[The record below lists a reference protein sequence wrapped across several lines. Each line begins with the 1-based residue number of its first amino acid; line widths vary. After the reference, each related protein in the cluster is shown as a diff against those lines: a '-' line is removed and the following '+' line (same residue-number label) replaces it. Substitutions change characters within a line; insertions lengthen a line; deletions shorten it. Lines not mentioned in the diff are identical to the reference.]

1 VNFKQRRPG
10 AFPRARDRASLT
22 LHPLH
27 SRPDNVG
34 MERRSGWRV
43 VVMSTVALVAS
54 VCIGPPAVREPT
66 GSPSQLPS
74 PAGEVCAQQIRPLVA
89 EFIDG
94 YNAGQLG
101 LADRFFAPAPRFEWY
116 SERPLRQSP
125 SAFDRST
132 LETYLRQRHADG
144 DRLTLV
150 GLQVHFVGGG
160 AGHFSFVLDRGGT
173 QLQSKGVL
181 DCVSGKFFVW
191 SIGPNPGPTQ

>member
-1 VNFKQRRPG
+1 MR
-10 AFPRARDRASLT
+10 T
-22 LHPLH
+22 
-27 SRPDNVG
+27 DNVVMG
-34 MERRSGWRV
+34 RRSSWRV
-43 VVMSTVALVAS
+43 AAVSTVALVAS
-54 VCIGPPAVREPT
+54 VCTSPPGVMEPPVSPSQPPSPT
-66 GSPSQLPS
+66 GSD
-74 PAGEVCAQQIRPLVA
+74 VCAQQIRPLVS

-160 AGHFSFVLDRGGT
+160 EGNFSFVLDRSGT